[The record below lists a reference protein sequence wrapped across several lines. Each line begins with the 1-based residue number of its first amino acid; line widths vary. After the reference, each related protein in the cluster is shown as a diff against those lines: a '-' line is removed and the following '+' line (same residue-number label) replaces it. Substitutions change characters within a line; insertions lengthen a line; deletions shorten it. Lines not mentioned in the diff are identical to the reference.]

1 MGPVASAR
9 AFAMMHTAMF
19 EAYNCE
25 KKTHDNSYPAGH
37 PIHKINCTGVSTLC
51 TVAQAVHDVMCGV
64 KGEDDIIGL
73 FEEDQDDQDIC
84 DMADTALRNALSRE
98 EDKDKC
104 KKGTEAGR
112 DIAKYVLMER
122 ANDGY
127 GTENRTLKDEMYVPP
142 SGNNPG
148 YHMPDAEN
156 PEQGVLGAGFGKV
169 KAFFLTREELM
180 QFSGEDAPGVT
191 VNERTGEVKFD
202 LNDTEY
208 LAALMEVRELG
219 VFRGGTSG
227 EYAPTDD
234 ETVVIGQYW
243 SADGSP
249 HIGTPIAL
257 LNDMT
262 RKIVM
267 EVDIDEK
274 QSCYLFPL
282 LSVVMGNVAIAVCH
296 KKFNNK
302 FWRPLLAISSSF
314 PSESWERMGA
324 SRANPFDNETNFDPP
339 FPSFPSGHAAF
350 CCATFQTIANV
361 YQTHNIT
368 FNYTSPEVN
377 GETYDQFNR
386 KRKCIIREFPTLKH
400 AMAECAA
407 SRVFNGVHYSFDGDG
422 GCKVGIDIAN
432 YVYENKFLPLDGSQ
446 KTSMPDMREEIFDE
460 MKKYLNNTATSGYS
474 PNFCSK
480 APEYPLPQP

>member
-1 MGPVASAR
+1 
-9 AFAMMHTAMF
+9 
-19 EAYNCE
+19 
-25 KKTHDNSYPAGH
+25 
-37 PIHKINCTGVSTLC
+37 
-51 TVAQAVHDVMCGV
+51 
-64 KGEDDIIGL
+64 
-73 FEEDQDDQDIC
+73 
-84 DMADTALRNALSRE
+84 MADTALRNALSRE

-169 KAFFLTREELM
+169 KAFLLTREELM

-202 LNDTEY
+202 LNDTDY
-208 LAALMEVRELG
+208 LAALMEVKELG

-227 EYAPTDD
+227 EYAPSDD
-234 ETVVIGQYW
+234 ETMVIGQYW

-249 HIGTPIAL
+249 KIGTPIAL
-257 LNDMT
+257 LHDMT
-262 RKIVM
+262 RKIAMDM
-267 EVDIDEK
+267 EVGNDEK
-274 QSCYLFPL
+274 QSCYLFSL
-282 LSVVMGNVAIAVCH
+282 LSVVMGNVAIAVWY
-296 KKFNNK
+296 KKFANK
-302 FWRPLLAISSSF
+302 LWRPQMAINQLAINQLAMDSSLVGFESNMSAYSF
-314 PSESWERMGA
+314 RDPSWTRLGA
-324 SRANPFDNETNFDPP
+324 SRANPVGNEINFDPP

-361 YQTHNIT
+361 YQKYDIA
-368 FNYTSPEVN
+368 FNYTSPELN
-377 GETYDQFNR
+377 GKTYDQFNR
-386 KRKCIIREFPTLKH
+386 TRRCIIREFPTLKH

-407 SRVFNGVHYSFDGDG
+407 SRVFNGVHFSFDGEG

-432 YVYENKFLPLDGSQ
+432 SMYENKFLPTGSQ
-446 KTSMPDMREEIFDE
+446 TVAMPDMREEIFDE